1 MEMEPLEE
9 LQLWVNGVP
18 QSVSRPRLETS
29 LAQHLRSSG
38 LTGTKLS
45 CGVAACGSCTVL
57 LSAFRRSVVSSV
69 GAWEKYSHDLG
80 RDGGGEPRLEEV
92 TVTSCSVPLAS
103 CHGAHVTTVE
113 GLGSTR
119 RGLHPVQVRPSL
131 CMGNS

>member
-1 MEMEPLEE
+1 MWGGRLRVLHRAALRIQEVSS
-9 LQLWVNGVP
+9 LQ
-18 QSVSRPRLETS
+18 
-29 LAQHLRSSG
+29 
-38 LTGTKLS
+38 
-45 CGVAACGSCTVL
+45 CGS
-57 LSAFRRSVVSSV
+57 F
-69 GAWEKYSHDLG
+69 EKYSYDLG

-131 CMGNS
+131 WGTRASYLRT

>member
-45 CGVAACGSCTVL
+45 CGEAACGSCTVL
-57 LSAFRRSVVSSV
+57 LSAFRRSIVSSV
-69 GAWEKYSHDLG
+69 D
-80 RDGGGEPRLEEV
+80 V
-92 TVTSCSVPLAS
+92 
-103 CHGAHVTTVE
+103 
-113 GLGSTR
+113 
-119 RGLHPVQVRPSL
+119 
-131 CMGNS
+131 